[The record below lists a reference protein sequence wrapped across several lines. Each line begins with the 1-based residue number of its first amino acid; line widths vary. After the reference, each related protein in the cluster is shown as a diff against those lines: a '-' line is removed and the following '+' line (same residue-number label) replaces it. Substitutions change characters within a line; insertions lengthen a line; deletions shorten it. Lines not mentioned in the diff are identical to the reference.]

1 MGLPLDQLAAMAAQP
16 RQQSQ
21 QSSRSQ
27 KSSSTAL
34 VDSQGSQ
41 DHGPRIVQLP
51 KGVLYVGAVDTRGR
65 PHGEGELL
73 LRDGSVHAGHFAE
86 GAAHGEGAPAEAA
99 AACALRVHTHACALQ
114 SMSAAEDMRGV
125 QEASPYTSRPLTP
138 GVYFDRDGSVHCG
151 GWVTNFRVGDFGE

>member
-21 QSSRSQ
+21 QSSSSQ
-27 KSSSTAL
+27 KRSSTAL
-34 VDSQGSQ
+34 AGSQGSQ
-41 DHGPRIVQLP
+41 GHGPRIVPLA
-51 KGVLYVGAVDTRGR
+51 KGAIYVGAVDSRGR

-99 AACALRVHTHACALQ
+99 AACALRVHPCTSLQ
-114 SMSAAEDMRGV
+114 SMSAAEDMHGV
-125 QEASPYTSRPLTP
+125 REASPYTSRPLTP

-151 GWVTNFRVGDFGE
+151 GWVTNFRVGGFGE

>member
-41 DHGPRIVQLP
+41 GHAPRIVQLP

-99 AACALRVHTHACALQ
+99 AACALRRVHCRVCSLQ
-114 SMSAAEDMRGV
+114 RTCTV
-125 QEASPYTSRPLTP
+125 CSRRLLTP
-138 GVYFDRDGSVHCG
+138 GVYFDRDGTVHCG

>member
-41 DHGPRIVQLP
+41 GHEPRIVQLP

-99 AACALRVHTHACALQ
+99 AACALRVHHCMCTAEYVRCRGHARY
-114 SMSAAEDMRGV
+114 AAGV
-125 QEASPYTSRPLTP
+125 SLHPASPYTRRLL
-138 GVYFDRDGSVHCG
+138 
-151 GWVTNFRVGDFGE
+151 